1 MTKKTK
7 INRSDLTFYPS
18 ERLTDNPDGGGQ
30 PLGTPIQG
38 RANELFDPISSVARV
53 NGDFNTVLVYA
64 GVRRDDDE
72 PLIGANVAI
81 TKPPA
86 DDSVSYLLAKAEFGE
101 LRKNAI
107 KRIEGYV
114 APTIES
120 KMTLLSSPTKGSKII
135 QVYQRQGESLPQI
148 GDNYC
153 LSQEK
158 QGYPA
163 LRQFISVVKVE
174 ATDRTFNDGQHDF
187 VRTVIKLEISQP
199 LLHDFV
205 GVDYPTQRLADSPTK
220 VRETHVA
227 DSASYYGVKPL
238 VQAIKKGSSTLQVS
252 SLTEKIIPTATI
264 ETAITD
270 ERASR
275 VRPMLV
281 SLGDKEVSVP
291 LTVQFD
297 NAILP
302 IFAPNSFKFGA
313 ISDQNGKLLENGQ
326 QIGAVDYLTGKASF
340 TKSGQATAH
349 ATYRPA
355 IVHYP
360 PSDSVRF
367 DITLANRSYTHIFD
381 LPSPAKGSLAVS
393 YVAGGKWYELFDNG
407 QGKLVGAS
415 VKHGSGVMDYATGS
429 LTLTCGELPDVGSSI
444 IVHFALASRV
454 TDLSAQTIKTL
465 ALYQPSTPT
474 AELSIRLSDGK
485 AATLTNGKLTGD
497 LTGYSDNGQL
507 YITSSHEPSAL
518 VGATFSYRTGTPINS
533 TLDGGRIHYSGVS
546 RGTVK
551 VYVPIIAG
559 NHKTAIYA
567 HDDGN
572 GKLIYDGV
580 QIGTINYA
588 TADVSFLPSFTI
600 SVGVPTYRTE
610 TYKVKEPRLVLG
622 LNQGEH
628 TVTKTRE
635 FYDGIV
641 KRSVPAS
648 VRAGATVTASFFE
661 AGVGDVKEE
670 TLNPKLVLEIGGELP
685 LLAGTVSLR
694 VAGNLAK
701 DDGRGR
707 LMQGSEQIGTV
718 DYQTA
723 RVIVNRYGTATLLT
737 AGAMAGQA
745 SVDGVSFRTPT
756 APIRPQS
763 LSVRATTTDGKS
775 IHASANVDGEVVGDE
790 MTGTVDIKTG
800 AVSVDF
806 GKWVNADS
814 VQGESWYSSDKV
826 VDGKVWQPLQVL
838 ADSIVFNAVA
848 ISHLPLDGNHI
859 KIDTVRLPQDGKV
872 PIFRRGDTILIGN
885 RQTVELGSAFTS
897 GQTINLP
904 RQNLDRICLMDS
916 DDKPVNAELWQYDLD
931 AGTIS
936 FATPLDLSGY
946 KLPLKAMHAQEEKNR
961 IIQTDI
967 DGTLSLFFGVRHDY
981 PAENT
986 YVSSVLL
993 HGKDLEVSVS
1003 IPFTQ
1008 RNWNGEWQDEP
1019 AGEQLLNRLNI
1030 TDYPFVLTD
1039 DGAITER
1046 WLIRFTSS
1054 NQFELY
1060 GEHLGFVGKFDTLT
1074 DLAPINPAT
1083 QKPYFTLD
1091 KRAFGGNQN
1100 QVANWA
1106 AQDVIRFN
1114 TEGTLMPVWILRA
1127 VQPSSKKQ
1135 LDEDGFRLCLFGD
1148 TTEVD
1153 S

>member
-30 PLGTPIQG
+30 PLGTPIAG

-53 NGDFNTVLVYA
+53 NGDFNAVLLYA
-64 GVRRDDDE
+64 GVRRDDNE
-72 PLIGANVAI
+72 PLLGANVAI

-114 APTIES
+114 VPTIES

-148 GDNYC
+148 GDCYC

-163 LRQFISVVKVE
+163 LRQFVSVTKVE
-174 ATDRTFNDGQHDF
+174 ATDRTFLDGEREF
-187 VRTVIKLEISQP
+187 VRTVIKLEINQP

-205 GVDYPTQRLADSPTK
+205 GVDYPSPRLADSPTK

-238 VQAIKKGSSTLQVS
+238 VKAITKGSASLQVS
-252 SLTEKIIPTATI
+252 SLTEKLIPTATI
-264 ETAITD
+264 ETAITN

-281 SLGDKEVSVP
+281 TLGDKEVSTP

-297 NAILP
+297 DAILP
-302 IFAPNSFKFGA
+302 IFAPNSFKFGT

-326 QIGAVDYLTGKASF
+326 QIGTIDYVTGKATF
-340 TKSGQATAH
+340 VGKTGQLTSN

-355 IVHYP
+355 VVHYP

-367 DITLANRSYTHIFD
+367 DITLANRSYNHIFE
-381 LPSPAKGSLAVS
+381 LPNPAKGSLAVS
-393 YVAGGKWYELFDNG
+393 YVAGGRWYDLYDDG
-407 QGKLVGAS
+407 TGKLVGAS
-415 VKHGSGVMDYATGS
+415 VQHGSGVMDYATGS

-444 IVHFALASRV
+444 IVGFALASRV
-454 TDLSAQTIKTL
+454 VDVSADPMTKTACYEL
-465 ALYQPSTPT
+465 ARPAAS
-474 AELSIRLSDGK
+474 LSIRLGGGRT
-485 AATLTNGKLTGD
+485 ATLTNGKLVGQ
-497 LTGYSDNGQL
+497 LTGYYDNQAL
-507 YITSSHEPSAL
+507 IITNPPDKNLLANAEIRYR
-518 VGATFSYRTGTPINS
+518 VGSPVHAVVRQGRLHHAPIAPNTV
-533 TLDGGRIHYSGVS
+533 TLNVPMMADGHAVVLSV
-546 RGTVK
+546 T
-551 VYVPIIAG
+551 
-559 NHKTAIYA
+559 
-567 HDDGN
+567 DDGEGN
-572 GKLIYDGV
+572 LKHNDV
-580 QIGTINYA
+580 PIGTINYE
-588 TADVSFLPSFTI
+588 TADVAWLPSVTLTLAL
-600 SVGVPTYRTE
+600 PTYQHQ
-610 TYKVKEPRLVLG
+610 TYHVAEPRLVLG
-622 LNQGEH
+622 LDQGRQ
-628 TVTKTRE
+628 TIKKTRS
-635 FYDGIV
+635 FY
-641 KRSVPAS
+641 
-648 VRAGATVTASFFE
+648 
-661 AGVGDVKEE
+661 AGVQSRLVNAHVDNNKTVSGSFYEAQVGDEQVER
-670 TLNPKLVLEIGGELP
+670 LSPKLLLTIKNP
-685 LLAGTVSLR
+685 NALLAGSVSLR
-694 VAGNLAK
+694 VGYQNDFVQDRNGKLYH
-701 DDGRGR
+701 RNQE
-707 LMQGSEQIGTV
+707 MGTI
-718 DYQTA
+718 DYQGGH
-723 RVIVNRYGTATLLT
+723 VMLHKYDNATLLT
-737 AGAMAGQA
+737 AAAVSGDVAI
-745 SVDGVSFRTPT
+745 DGVSFRVPT

-763 LSVRATTTDGKS
+763 LSLRAVSVDGKT
-775 IHASANVDGEVVGDE
+775 ITASANVDGEIVGDE

-800 AVSVDF
+800 AASVDF

-814 VQGESWYSSDKV
+814 VQGESWYSPDKV
-826 VDGKVWQPLQVL
+826 VNGKVWQPLQVI
-838 ADSIVFNAVA
+838 ADSIVFHAVA

-904 RQNLDRICLMDS
+904 RQNLDRICLMDAN
-916 DDKPVNAELWQYDLD
+916 DKPVSAELWQYDLD

-946 KLPLKAMHAQEEKNR
+946 KLPLKAMHAIEEKNR

-981 PAENT
+981 PVENT

-1008 RNWNGEWQDEP
+1008 RNWNGEWRETP
-1019 AGEQLLNRLNI
+1019 TGEQLLNRLNV

-1046 WLIRFTSS
+1046 WLIKFASS

-1074 DLAPINPAT
+1074 NLAPINPAT

-1091 KRAFGGNQN
+1091 KRAFGGNHN

-1106 AQDVIRFN
+1106 IHDVIRFN

-1148 TTEVD
+1148 TTEI
-1153 S
+1153 